1 MGASNLL
8 KILKLGAAPGIVVVA
23 ALLIYLYGPRVG
35 LVRPW
40 NFVVAAAILLLT
52 ILIYLI
58 WWLVQKRVEKRFVD
72 GMVGEAQ
79 EDASRAT
86 VARREEIEDLV
97 AQWKDAVRLLR
108 QSSGKG
114 GNVLKML
121 PWFMIIGEPQ
131 SGKSTILRNS
141 GLDFPIGDAAI
152 RGIGGTKNC
161 DWWFANEGIVL
172 DTAGRYAFEVQNA
185 PDRAEWDRFLG
196 LLKRTRKNK
205 TINALL
211 VTVPTDTLL
220 RMNEDELRFYAQ
232 HLRGKLNDL
241 ITRLGI
247 VFPVYL
253 IVTKTDLVEGFVD
266 FFQRYPASR
275 VREAVGRTITDARS
289 SAGLQAACR
298 TLDDLYDRL
307 CSMSLRLMV
316 EGDTGAPSQPY
327 LLFPEEFRNLT
338 ERLKALITDLLR
350 ENIYMENPLLRGI
363 YFTSGTQEGRT
374 IATAFAQVADNLQL
388 DSAILT
394 TLYDAER
401 AKRTYF
407 VRDLMSQLLIQD
419 AARDLVRPAAQAGG
433 SQVKDLLLKF
443 VLPTAAVASLFLV
456 WSIAGYASNRSA
468 WIGLRDATRQI
479 AQAGERLPARP
490 EAQDMAE
497 GIDELAD
504 LRGARG
510 RALDR
515 SAVGTLFL
523 KRSDPDPRRS
533 EAVYTEAFEARV
545 LVPTLERMRD
555 SLVLRPSAIPVYL
568 QDLDAYLAYQRAVEE
583 ESLEDP
589 SRIEGLLGPWLRDEE
604 GRLKESHREEF
615 AALVA
620 DYISLGGRE
629 RGPDAFPRVVS
640 RLTAIDESLRTQD
653 PVSQLR
659 DLSVEAER
667 LAGRGADSD
676 MLDRFWE
683 QLRALGGAGEE
694 DVELPEDLLA
704 RIRSDAEA
712 VRDARPIL
720 APLGRIAALMQAPG
734 ARPAGEE
741 VEGDPRAIFE
751 QSVRSPLQ
759 AALEAE
765 RPRCPRLTTPDP
777 AVIEQVVEEVKAYR
791 ESVSAQANEV
801 VAGIEALNAGLP
813 EGEDPVRAGAVKD
826 LIVQAKVS
834 GVVRECTGG
843 WFDADG
849 PLSADGLLDACG
861 AGGGRGRAAPA
872 EWVGPPGGGLFQCLV
887 RKSAGAAGPQVDRE
901 CLRES
906 RSSVAALLAMPEL
919 PADLR
924 RNLQEQSASSFEAAE
939 PAVGSV
945 DWGRAL
951 GKIEFSSSPESWTLD
966 QVPARIRGDQS
977 LQNIL
982 TVIQNGLAQTGRST
996 AAIGNFNAGA
1006 YTNALT
1012 EIADALDIALSD
1024 PSGQELISAL
1034 VSAIGSR
1041 RGDTPFEKA
1050 LRHARGAPHADLK
1063 AELENLP
1070 TVIWKKMVLSAQRH
1084 LDDIYQEEI
1093 RGGILTMR
1101 ECYPFSREGVDCEP
1115 AQFSALFGPGGAIGR
1130 LAPFAEDNSAT
1141 VRTRFGAALDVG
1153 SGFRRFL
1160 SSAVRIHQAFAGDG
1174 AGGDGAF
1181 RLTFEASPAR
1191 LLLAP
1196 DIKEKNVFVEV
1207 GSAELTLGGEARFPI
1222 TRDDGVVRRA
1232 ISVPVVEEGDSRIKV
1247 ELEKTR
1253 DVGMIEGFIGREYTM
1268 ETVTLGRAPS
1278 ESGAWSFL
1286 RLMERGSSGEG
1297 CCSWEIPVLYTKK
1310 KGEEGAQIAAVRVE
1324 YAFSP
1329 PRGESSILS
1338 PDFWALG
1345 SLPESVTD

>member
-1 MGASNLL
+1 MGAGNLL
-8 KILKLGAAPGIVVVA
+8 KILKFGAAPGFVVVA

-40 NFVVAAAILLLT
+40 NFVVAGILLLVT
-52 ILIYLI
+52 ILVYLI
-58 WWLVQKRVEKRFVD
+58 WWLVQKRMEKKFVD
-72 GMVGEAQ
+72 GMVGQAED
-79 EDASRAT
+79 DASRAT
-86 VARREEIEDLV
+86 VSRREEIEDLV
-97 AQWKDAVRLLR
+97 AQWKDAVKLLR

-114 GNVLKML
+114 GNVLKNL

-211 VTVPTDTLL
+211 VTIPTDTLL
-220 RMNEDELRFYAQ
+220 RMNEDELRFYSQ
-232 HLRGKLNDL
+232 HLRGKINDL

-253 IVTKTDLVEGFVD
+253 IVTKSDLVEGFVD

-275 VREAVGRTITDARS
+275 VREAVGRTIADARS
-289 SAGLQAACR
+289 SAGLQAACK

-350 ENIYMENPLLRGI
+350 ENIYMENPLFRGI

-388 DSAILT
+388 DSEILT

-407 VRDLMSQLLIQD
+407 VRDLLSQLLIED
-419 AARDLVRPAAQAGG
+419 AARDLVRPAAQVGG

-468 WIGLRDATRQI
+468 WIGLRDSTRQV
-479 AQAGERLPARP
+479 ARAGESLPARP
-490 EAQDMAE
+490 EADDMAE
-497 GIDELAD
+497 GINDLGD
-504 LRGARG
+504 LRAARG

-515 SAVGTLFL
+515 SAIGTLFL
-523 KRSDPDPRRS
+523 KRSDPDPRES
-533 EAVYTEAFEARV
+533 EAVFTEALEARV
-545 LVPTLERMRD
+545 LIPTLERMRD
-555 SLVLRPSAIPVYL
+555 SLVRRPSSISVYL
-568 QDLDAYLAYQRAVEE
+568 QDLDAYLAYRRAVEE

-589 SRIEGLLGPWLRDEE
+589 SRLEGLLGPWLRDEE
-604 GRLKESHREEF
+604 GRLKDSHEEEF

-620 DYISLGGRE
+620 DYIDMGGRE
-629 RGPDAFPRVVS
+629 KGPDAFPRVAS
-640 RLTAIDESLRTQD
+640 RLAAIDESLRTQD

-667 LAGRGADSD
+667 LGGRGAGSD
-676 MLDRFWE
+676 ALDRFWE
-683 QLRALGGAGEE
+683 QLRALGGAGE
-694 DVELPEDLLA
+694 DSVELPEDLLA

-712 VRDARPIL
+712 VGDARPIL
-720 APLGRIAALMQAPG
+720 APLGRISALAQAPG

-741 VEGDPRAIFE
+741 VEGDPRALFE
-751 QSVRSPLQ
+751 QSVRAPLQ

-791 ESVSAQANEV
+791 ESVSAQADEV

-813 EGEDPVRAGAVKD
+813 EGEEEVRAAAVKD
-826 LIVQAKVS
+826 LIIQAKVS
-834 GVVRECTGG
+834 GVVQECTGG
-843 WFDADG
+843 WFGADG
-849 PLSADGLLDACG
+849 ALSADSLLDACG
-861 AGGGRGRAAPA
+861 GGGGRGRAAPT
-872 EWVGPPGGGLFQCLV
+872 EWIGPTGAGLFQCLV
-887 RKSAGAAGPQVDRE
+887 RKSAGGGPQVDRE

-919 PADLR
+919 PADMR
-924 RNLQEQSASSFEAAE
+924 RSLQEQSTSSFEAAE

-945 DWGRAL
+945 NWGRAL
-951 GKIEFSSSPESWTLD
+951 AKIELSSSPESWTLD
-966 QVPARIRGDQS
+966 QVAARIRGDRS

-982 TVIQNGLAQTGRST
+982 TVIQSGLAQDGRST
-996 AAIGNFNAGA
+996 AAIGNFNVGA
-1006 YTNALT
+1006 YANSLT
-1012 EIADALDIALSD
+1012 EIADALDTALADS
-1024 PSGQELISAL
+1024 SGRELT
-1034 VSAIGSR
+1034 SAIMDAVGSR
-1041 RGDTPFEKA
+1041 RGDTPYERA

-1070 TVIWKKMVLSAQRH
+1070 RVVWEKMVLAAQRH
-1084 LDDIYQEEI
+1084 LDDLYQEEI
-1093 RGGILTMR
+1093 RGEILRMR

-1115 AQFSALFGPGGAIGR
+1115 AQFSELFGPVGAIGR

-1141 VRTRFGAALDVG
+1141 VRTRFGAALDIG
-1153 SGFRRFL
+1153 PGFRGFL
-1160 SSAVRIHQAFAGDG
+1160 RSAVRIHRAFAGDG
-1174 AGGDGAF
+1174 AGGEGAF
-1181 RLTFEASPAR
+1181 RLTFEAAPAQ

-1196 DIKEKNVFVEV
+1196 DIKEKNVFVVV
-1207 GSAELTLGGEARFPI
+1207 GSAELILGEEARFPI
-1222 TRDDGVVRRA
+1222 TRGDDTVRRA
-1232 ISVPVVEEGDSRIKV
+1232 ISVPVVEEGRSRVKV

-1253 DVGMIEGFIGREYTM
+1253 EVGMIEGFIGREYTM
-1268 ETVTLGRAPS
+1268 ESVELGRAPR
-1278 ESGAWSFL
+1278 ESGPWSFL

-1297 CCSWEIPVLYTKK
+1297 CCSWEVPVLYTKK
-1310 KGEEGAQIAAVRVE
+1310 KGEEGEQVAAVRVD

-1329 PRGESSILS
+1329 PRGGSSILS
-1338 PDFWALG
+1338 RDFWALG
-1345 SLPESVTD
+1345 SPPESVTD